1 VALTPLFPLWG
12 QGRRSLVED
21 MITAGQKTKIVSC
34 NERLGEAFL
43 GRVLDAPTLADLEAA
58 GVDACG
64 ENGEYHTFVFDCGE
78 FSRPIA
84 VREGRR
90 YQRHIPRKTR
100 APDDYWFLELRL
112 AA

>member
-1 VALTPLFPLWG
+1 LFPLWG

-21 MITAGQKTKIVSC
+21 MIAAGQKAKIVSC

-43 GRVLDAPTLADLEAA
+43 GRVLDAPALADLEAA
-58 GVDACG
+58 GVDASG

-78 FSRPIA
+78 FSRPVA

-90 YQRHIPRKTR
+90 CQRRIPRKTR